1 MKSLRKFAVL
11 QGHRQSRKVIL
22 PLNQSAVNY
31 IQSIT
36 EESQDELVFD
46 YENVAYMDN
55 VLRAKFRRLAK
66 ETYYGASIYMAKP
79 SSRYGNYIYRKLRL
93 LDCDIRITDNMFQFL
108 TENGFGLKFITDNDG
123 ANVIFAD
130 ESMIPQDMTESMVRR
145 GKLVKKDDECEIYGT
160 SSIVSY
166 HFSGWHPEIEKQFL
180 KFMDKS
186 PNAWN
191 FGFEAEKM
199 DSDYA
204 ETGNA
209 IKLAHTTGFK
219 KEYDGSLGSDG
230 FELISPILP
239 LFNQQVINDAI
250 APVNDLLSASTDDK
264 CGGHINLSNN
274 SITSREILKGI
285 KGSVPLLYSLYDK
298 RMNNRYCQA
307 KKFGTYLRNPSKY
320 SALYVKNSSVLEVRL
335 FPAIKNKK
343 VLQNRIDLLRIL
355 TTEMFGKTPSRVIVE
370 MATPTSQLHRLL
382 LNQIFDG
389 NFDKLVE
396 KLRMFKRNAENF
408 GCGKV
413 SLAAM
418 KKVNK
423 LTRRDVFTIQSP
435 TPTQTTSQPQDIAPV
450 EITRE
455 EILDVVNDMVDE
467 SDDASNMNFI
477 LESTTISTDNFA
489 TPNQQVSIT
498 DAVYDAIVNSDLEI
512 SIDGNVNSSFDFSRN
527 GTDRSFINNDIGDVI
542 LTAIA
547 QTDRFISENHIL
559 NDLPIRSARHMSQM
573 LATILPNVSYQGT
586 IGRLES
592 EIQRLHFYSV
602 PNLTGGDDEYTLPLL
617 RKYIRMFAQQMTISL
632 LFPYA
637 NNRFESINTFMVN
650 SSYEMQDDHYAEF
663 VRDNGLYSGIYAVRG
678 DGYALRISYD
688 ASTYKLKI
696 QIGNRTFTR

>member
-1 MKSLRKFAVL
+1 MKSSRKFAVL
-11 QGHRQSRKVIL
+11 QGNRQSRKIIL

-36 EESQDELVFD
+36 EETNNELTFD

-55 VLRAKFRRLAK
+55 DIRSKFRRLAK
-66 ETYYGASIYMAKP
+66 ETYYGASIYLAKP

-123 ANVIFAD
+123 AQVVFAD
-130 ESMIPQDMTESMVRR
+130 ESLIPQDMTESMVRR
-145 GKLVKKDDECEIYGT
+145 GKLVQKNDECEIYGT

-180 KFMDKS
+180 KFMDKT

-199 DSDYA
+199 DVDYA

-209 IKLAHTTGFK
+209 IKLAHTTGYK

-239 LFNQQVINDAI
+239 LFNQQVIDESI
-250 APVNDLLSASTDDK
+250 YPVADLLNADTDDK

-320 SALYVKNSSVLEVRL
+320 SALYVKNASVLEIRL

-355 TTEMFGKTPSRVIVE
+355 TSEMFGKTPSRVIVE

-389 NFDKLVE
+389 NFNKLVE

-413 SLAAM
+413 STAAM

-435 TPTQTTSQPQDIAPV
+435 TPTQTTPQPQDIVPV
-450 EITRE
+450 EMTRE
-455 EILDVVNDMVDE
+455 EILDVVSEMEDE
-467 SDDASNMNFI
+467 VSYSHDAQFI
-477 LESTTISTDNFA
+477 SESTTITEYNFA
-489 TPNQQVSIT
+489 TRNQQIAISESVN
-498 DAVYDAIVNSDLEI
+498 DAMINSDLEF
-512 SIDGNVNSSFDFSRN
+512 SVDGNDMIVASNQRDFL
-527 GTDRSFINNDIGDVI
+527 TEDIESIV
-542 LTAIA
+542 LTAIS
-547 QTDRFISENHIL
+547 QTNRFVSE
-559 NDLPIRSARHMSQM
+559 
-573 LATILPNVSYQGT
+573 
-586 IGRLES
+586 
-592 EIQRLHFYSV
+592 V
-602 PNLTGGDDEYTLPLL
+602 PNRVMELNNSREMSNLISYILSDVNPNRHTHGRTLQQVRRIHHTESSELTSGTTTYTSPLL
-617 RKYIRMFAQQMTISL
+617 RKYLRMFAQCMTISQ

-637 NNRFESINTFMVN
+637 NMRFECINNFRVN
-650 SSYEMQDDHYAEF
+650 SSYPMSDGHYTEF
-663 VRDNGLYSGIYAVRG
+663 ARDGYLFSGIYAESG
-678 DGYALRISYD
+678 DGYAMRISYD

-696 QIGNRTFTR
+696 QIGDRNFEW

>member
-1 MKSLRKFAVL
+1 MKSSRKFAVL
-11 QGHRQSRKVIL
+11 QGNRQSRKVIL

-36 EESQDELVFD
+36 EETQDELTFD

-55 VLRAKFRRLAK
+55 DIRSKFRRLAK
-66 ETYYGASIYMAKP
+66 ETYYGASIYLAKP

-123 ANVIFAD
+123 AQVVFAD
-130 ESMIPQDMTESMVRR
+130 ESLIPQDMTESMVRR
-145 GKLVKKDDECEIYGT
+145 GKLVQKNDECEIYGT

-180 KFMDKS
+180 KFMDKT

-199 DSDYA
+199 DSHYA

-209 IKLAHTTGFK
+209 IKLAHTTGYK

-239 LFNQQVINDAI
+239 LFNQQVIDESI
-250 APVNDLLSASTDDK
+250 YPVADLLNADTDDK

-320 SALYVKNSSVLEVRL
+320 SALYVKNSSVLEIRL

-355 TTEMFGKTPSRVIVE
+355 TSEMFGKTPSRVIVE

-389 NFDKLVE
+389 NFNKLVE

-413 SLAAM
+413 STAAM

-423 LTRRDVFTIQSP
+423 LTRRDVFTIQVP
-435 TPTQTTSQPQDIAPV
+435 TPTQTTSQPQDIVPV
-450 EITRE
+450 ELTRE
-455 EILDVVNDMVDE
+455 EIMNVVSEMEDE
-467 SDDASNMNFI
+467 VSYSHDAQFI
-477 LESTTISTDNFA
+477 SESTTITEHNFA
-489 TPNQQVSIT
+489 TRNQQIAISESVN
-498 DAVYDAIVNSDLEI
+498 DAMINSDLEF
-512 SIDGNVNSSFDFSRN
+512 SVDGNDMIVASNQRYFL
-527 GTDRSFINNDIGDVI
+527 TEDIESIV
-542 LTAIA
+542 LTAIS
-547 QTDRFISENHIL
+547 QTNRFVSE
-559 NDLPIRSARHMSQM
+559 
-573 LATILPNVSYQGT
+573 
-586 IGRLES
+586 
-592 EIQRLHFYSV
+592 V
-602 PNLTGGDDEYTLPLL
+602 PNRVMELNNSIDMSNLLSYILSDVNPNRHTHGRTLQQVRRIHHTESSELTSGTTTYTSPLL
-617 RKYIRMFAQQMTISL
+617 RKYLRMFAQCMTISQ

-637 NNRFESINTFMVN
+637 NMRFECINNFRVN
-650 SSYEMQDDHYAEF
+650 SSYPMSDGHYTEF
-663 VRDNGLYSGIYAVRG
+663 ARDGYLFSGIYAESG
-678 DGYALRISYD
+678 DGYAMRISYD

-696 QIGNRTFTR
+696 QIGNREFEW

>member
-36 EESQDELVFD
+36 EDAQGELTFD

-66 ETYYGASIYMAKP
+66 ENCYGASIYMAKP
-79 SSRYGNYIYRKLRL
+79 SNRYGNYIYRKLRL
-93 LDCDIRITDNMFQFL
+93 LDCEIRITDNMFQFL

-123 ANVIFAD
+123 AQVVLAD
-130 ESMIPQDMTESMVRR
+130 ESLIPQDMTESMVRR

-160 SSIVSY
+160 SNIVSY
-166 HFSGWHPEIEKQFL
+166 HYSGWHPEIEKQFV
-180 KFMDKS
+180 KFMDKT

-209 IKLAHTTGFK
+209 IKLAHTTGYK

-239 LFNQQVINDAI
+239 LFNQQVIDESI
-250 APVNDLLSASTDDK
+250 VPVADLLSANTDEK

-274 SITSREILKGI
+274 SITSRDILKGI
-285 KGSVPLLYSLYDK
+285 KGSIPLLYSLYDK

-320 SALYVKNSSVLEVRL
+320 SALYLKNQSVLEIRL

-343 VLQNRIDLLRIL
+343 VLQNRIELLRIMTSEL
-355 TTEMFGKTPSRVIVE
+355 FGKTASRVIVE
-370 MATPTSQLHRLL
+370 MATPTSQLHNLL
-382 LNQIFDG
+382 LNKIFDG
-389 NFDKLVE
+389 NMDKLVE
-396 KLRMFKRNAENF
+396 KLRWFKRNAENF

-413 SLAAM
+413 SNAAM

-423 LTRRDVFTIQSP
+423 LTGRDVFTIQVP
-435 TPTQTTSQPQDIAPV
+435 PTQPTTPTQDDVV
-450 EITRE
+450 ELTRE
-455 EILDVVNDMVDE
+455 EILDVVNDMADE
-467 SDDASNMNFI
+467 SEDVSNRNFI

-489 TPNQQVSIT
+489 TPNQQVAIT
-498 DAVYDAIVNSDLEI
+498 DAVYDAIVNSDLSI
-512 SIDGNVNSSFDFSRN
+512 SVNGANLPIVNSEREFL
-527 GTDRSFINNDIGDVI
+527 NDAIGDVV
-542 LTAIA
+542 LSTIA

-573 LATILPNVSYQGT
+573 VATILPNVSYHGAS
-586 IGRLES
+586 GRSES
-592 EIQRLHFYSV
+592 DTQRLHFWSV
-602 PNLTGGDDEYTLPLL
+602 PTLTGGTEEYTFGTEEYTLPLL
-617 RKYIRMFAQQMTISL
+617 RKYLRMFAQQMTISM

-637 NNRFESINTFMVN
+637 NNRFEAINTFMVN
-650 SSYEMQDDHYAEF
+650 SSYEMQDDHYTEF
-663 VRDNGLYSGIYAVRG
+663 ARDNSLYSGIYAVRG

>member
-1 MKSLRKFAVL
+1 MKSLRKFAVI
-11 QGHRQSRKVIL
+11 QSNPRRGRKVIL

-36 EESQDELVFD
+36 EESQDELILD
-46 YENVAYMDN
+46 YENVAYLDSEI
-55 VLRAKFRRLAK
+55 RTKFRRLAK
-66 ETYYGASIYMAKP
+66 EKSWMGNSIYIAQPKN
-79 SSRYGNYIYRKLRL
+79 RYSNYIHRKLRL
-93 LDCDIRITDNMFQFL
+93 LDCEIRITDNMFQFL

-123 ANVIFAD
+123 ANVVFAD
-130 ESMIPQDMTESMVRR
+130 ESMIPSDMTESMVRR

-160 SSIVSY
+160 SNIVSY
-166 HFSGWHPEIEKQFL
+166 HYSGWHPEIEKQFL
-180 KFMDKS
+180 KFMDKT

-209 IKLAHTTGFK
+209 IKLAHTTGYK

-239 LFNQQVINDAI
+239 LFNQQVIDESI
-250 APVNDLLSASTDDK
+250 VPVADLLSANTDEK

-274 SITSREILKGI
+274 SITSRDILKGI

-320 SALYVKNSSVLEVRL
+320 SALYIKNPSVLEIRL

-343 VLQNRIDLLRIL
+343 VLQNRIELLRIITSEL
-355 TTEMFGKTPSRVIVE
+355 FGKTPSKVIVE
-370 MATPTSQLHRLL
+370 MATPTSQLHNLL
-382 LNQIFDG
+382 LNKIFDG
-389 NFDKLVE
+389 NMDKLVE
-396 KLRMFKRNAENF
+396 KLRWFKRNAENF

-413 SLAAM
+413 STASM

-423 LTRRDVFTIQSP
+423 LTNRDVFTIP
-435 TPTQTTSQPQDIAPV
+435 VPPTQPTIPTQNDIV
-450 EITRE
+450 ELTRE
-455 EILDVVNDMVDE
+455 EILDVVNDMADE
-467 SDDASNMNFI
+467 SEDVANRNFI

-489 TPNQQVSIT
+489 TPNQQVTIT

-512 SIDGNVNSSFDFSRN
+512 SVDGNHLPIFHSEREFL
-527 GTDRSFINNDIGDVI
+527 NNDIGDII
-542 LTAIA
+542 LTTIA
-547 QTDRFISENHIL
+547 NTDRYISQQNNL
-559 NDLPIRSARHMSQM
+559 TIRTSVQMSQM
-573 LATILPNVSYQGT
+573 LGTILLNVSYQGAN
-586 IGRLES
+586 GRSES
-592 EIQRLHFYSV
+592 DIQRLHFRSV
-602 PNLTGGDDEYTLPLL
+602 PNLTSGDEEYSLPLL
-617 RKYIRMFAQQMTISL
+617 RKYLRMFARQMTISL

-637 NNRFESINTFMVN
+637 NNRFESANTFLLN
-650 SSYEMQDDHYAEF
+650 SSYEMQDDHYTEF

-696 QIGNRTFTR
+696 QIGDRTFNR